1 MGGTESN
8 EVAKDDARL
17 QHPMVLRS
25 PPVPAPKGKS
35 KKEGAGPDTVVT
47 TAKDGTKTAVTT
59 SADGATVTTVVTKP
73 DGSSTTTTET
83 VTTTDSEVELT
94 QQGKQVASPT
104 AAAAASAVADFESV
118 SEEKKRAQSLEEE
131 LAWYAWS
138 GSAIAAAMGVKSSEQ
153 GTLREL
159 SDHSGVLFASTVVTA
174 QAGKNVSDIVTSSE
188 VGGERKKEDFKR
200 WLPAF
205 LTYVTSH
212 GRRFETLTAVELF
225 IFARAFC
232 RFHVLAYSVDQEK
245 EKSHADRALV
255 LAARRAKERK
265 VAWELARAFTLYYP
279 EFPIHRRGL
288 RFSKTNRILMD
299 QVPVENE
306 SSFQFIALHRRM
318 SKWLRKFIVISLL
331 RESSDDCTCAENT
344 IVIHDG
350 EIVYSGSWGEAIKY
364 VQELGVECP
373 SQKDVAMHLNK
384 HGSQKATAALFDR
397 REAATTSTVLFRLA
411 DEVVMLSKSPIVDM
425 SDSET
430 RLHLMNT
437 GTFNK
442 VQASSASNYDAFSD
456 KPAPGAYM
464 YDLHSNEA
472 TSDSDDNGDNSNFDA
487 GDWLLS
493 WFNPTTHGPRL
504 TTKAAARKILSKWA
518 ANKSHNYT
526 EPSQT
531 TKTEVF
537 RSEEAD
543 GSITIKTVRTTTRTE
558 TSAAG
563 ELVTTI
569 EVETTT
575 ETETQGGSK
584 STTVEME
591 TTTETATE
599 VAAPTSAIVS
609 TEGMTAVSSTEEAG
623 AAPGE
628 TVKTEVFRSEEA
640 DGSITIKTVRTTT
653 RTETSAAGE
662 LVTTIEVET
671 TTETETQGGS
681 KSTTVEM
688 ETTTETATEVAAPTS
703 AIVSTEGMTAVS
715 STEEAGAA
723 PGETVKTEVFRS
735 EEADGSITI
744 KTVRTT
750 TRTETSAAGELV
762 TTIEVETTTETE

>member
-205 LTYVTSH
+205 LT
-212 GRRFETLTAVELF
+212 
-225 IFARAFC
+225 
-232 RFHVLAYSVDQEK
+232 VDQEK

-306 SSFQFIALHRRM
+306 SSFQFIALHRQ
-318 SKWLRKFIVISLL
+318 
-331 RESSDDCTCAENT
+331 
-344 IVIHDG
+344 
-350 EIVYSGSWGEAIKY
+350 IVYSGSWGEAIKY

-397 REAATTSTVLFRLA
+397 REAATTSTV
-411 DEVVMLSKSPIVDM
+411 
-425 SDSET
+425 
-430 RLHLMNT
+430 
-437 GTFNK
+437 
-442 VQASSASNYDAFSD
+442 QASSASNYDAFSD
-456 KPAPGAYM
+456 KPAPGAY
-464 YDLHSNEA
+464 
-472 TSDSDDNGDNSNFDA
+472 
-487 GDWLLS
+487 
-493 WFNPTTHGPRL
+493 
-504 TTKAAARKILSKWA
+504 I
-518 ANKSHNYT
+518 
-526 EPSQT
+526 QT

-543 GSITIKTVRTTTRTE
+543 GSITIKT
-558 TSAAG
+558 
-563 ELVTTI
+563 
-569 EVETTT
+569 
-575 ETETQGGSK
+575 
-584 STTVEME
+584 
-591 TTTETATE
+591 
-599 VAAPTSAIVS
+599 
-609 TEGMTAVSSTEEAG
+609 
-623 AAPGE
+623 
-628 TVKTEVFRSEEA
+628 
-640 DGSITIKTVRTTT
+640 
-653 RTETSAAGE
+653 
-662 LVTTIEVET
+662 
-671 TTETETQGGS
+671 
-681 KSTTVEM
+681 
-688 ETTTETATEVAAPTS
+688 
-703 AIVSTEGMTAVS
+703 
-715 STEEAGAA
+715 
-723 PGETVKTEVFRS
+723 
-735 EEADGSITI
+735 
-744 KTVRTT
+744 
-750 TRTETSAAGELV
+750 
-762 TTIEVETTTETE
+762 